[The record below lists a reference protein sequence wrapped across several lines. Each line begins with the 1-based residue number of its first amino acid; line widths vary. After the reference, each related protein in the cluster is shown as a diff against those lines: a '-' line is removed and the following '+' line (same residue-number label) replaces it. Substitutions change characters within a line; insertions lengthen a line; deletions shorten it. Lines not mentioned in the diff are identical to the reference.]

1 MFIYYFFL
9 FTSIFLLVLKLFFAY
24 KYFKNIENQPKS
36 YINEENYTVI
46 QPILSGDLGLE
57 EDLTENLKNTEK
69 MRFIWLIDK
78 SDRVALETAEK
89 ILGNKDFFQRTEIF
103 QMDDVPQEINP
114 KIFKISQVIEKVK
127 TKYTI
132 ILDDDTVMDIKRIN
146 EFALYEKR
154 KDEWIATG
162 IPYNYGVRGLFSKLI
177 AAFVNGNSFL
187 TYFPMAY
194 LKESRTL
201 NGMFYMAKTELFRKY
216 NTFDEIK
223 YELCD
228 DLALATFLSEKKVK
242 IIQTTVFCNVRT
254 TVKNSLNYILL
265 MKRWFLFT
273 KIYIKKAFSMK
284 FFVFILL
291 PSLLPGIV
299 LIMSLFLGIKF
310 IFVIFGYFVLK
321 AFILYLFRYSL
332 LKKKENMN
340 VILYEII
347 SDLILIPVF
356 IYTLITPPVI
366 KWRNKKIRVSDGRIH
381 YE

>member
-1 MFIYYFFL
+1 
-9 FTSIFLLVLKLFFAY
+9 
-24 KYFKNIENQPKS
+24 
-36 YINEENYTVI
+36 
-46 QPILSGDLGLE
+46 
-57 EDLTENLKNTEK
+57 
-69 MRFIWLIDK
+69 
-78 SDRVALETAEK
+78 
-89 ILGNKDFFQRTEIF
+89 
-103 QMDDVPQEINP
+103 
-114 KIFKISQVIEKVK
+114 
-127 TKYTI
+127 
-132 ILDDDTVMDIKRIN
+132 
-146 EFALYEKR
+146 
-154 KDEWIATG
+154 
-162 IPYNYGVRGLFSKLI
+162 
-177 AAFVNGNSFL
+177 
-187 TYFPMAY
+187 MAY

-273 KIYIKKAFSMK
+273 KIYMKRAFSIK
-284 FFVFILL
+284 FFVFVLL
-291 PSLLPGIV
+291 PSLLPGI
-299 LIMSLFLGIKF
+299 LFIMSLFLGIKS
-310 IFVIFGYFVLK
+310 IIVIFGYFALK
-321 AFILYLFRYSL
+321 AFILYFFRYSL
-332 LKKKENMN
+332 LKKKENLN

-347 SDLILIPVF
+347 SDLSLIPVF